1 MLHAD
6 GALAHHAR
14 RALRQRVHGGKQVEH
29 ECSARVER
37 ALGRLWHHLK
47 QRRVR
52 CEKGRQLARRPV
64 DRALA
69 RLVVPRRLGLQV
81 ARSELGELH
90 QLRLESTHALERAYG
105 ASKGSEQVHGEP
117 EARGRFGAAAGR
129 AGRLA

>member
-1 MLHAD
+1 M
-6 GALAHHAR
+6 
-14 RALRQRVHGGKQVEH
+14 EH

-37 ALGRLWHHLK
+37 ALGRFWHHLK

-52 CEKGRQLARRPV
+52 RQKGRQLARRPV

-69 RLVVPRRLGLQV
+69 RLVVPCRLGLQV
-81 ARSELGELH
+81 ARCELGELH
-90 QLRLESTHALERAYG
+90 ELRLESTRALKRAYWPCE
-105 ASKGSEQVHGEP
+105 GSEQVHGEP